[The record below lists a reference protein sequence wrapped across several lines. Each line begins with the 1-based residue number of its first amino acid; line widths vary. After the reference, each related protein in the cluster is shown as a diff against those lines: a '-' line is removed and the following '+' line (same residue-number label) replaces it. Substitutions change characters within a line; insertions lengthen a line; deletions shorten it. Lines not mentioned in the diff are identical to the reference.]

1 MTNSLFEKAKP
12 IIQTLQIHGFQ
23 AYFVGGSVRDYLMN
37 KSIHDID
44 ITTSATPDEIESIF
58 EKTIPIGREH
68 GTINVVYQ
76 HDQYEVTTFR
86 AEGEYDDHRR
96 PNEVY
101 FVRDLY
107 EDVKRRDFTMNAI
120 AMDDNYQIHDYFDG
134 QNDISHKI
142 IRTVGQPDERFNE
155 DALRIIRGLRF
166 QSQLGFQLEP
176 HTYKAMLTHIADI
189 KHLSIERVVVELE
202 KLIAGNYVDEAFITL
217 KQLKAFEHIPFF
229 RDYDLDSFSIDIP
242 MTFTLFIAMLK
253 VQQPDVDA
261 KITALKISNRDK
273 KEVVTL
279 EQLINDS
286 KQIYTK
292 AQLKLFVYDYGKKDI
307 LNMLSYTQTLAE
319 NNIAQLSPLILNE
332 IAISNIADQLPISSR
347 GEMDINGKDILEIT
361 NKKSGPW
368 LKDTLRAIE
377 CAIIAGDVQNLKPD
391 LIKWVKAHVQ
401 I

>member
-12 IIQTLQIHGFQ
+12 IIQTLQTHGFQ

-134 QNDISHKI
+134 KTDISNKI

-176 HTYKAMLTHIADI
+176 HTYEAMLTHMADI

-229 RDYDLDSFSIDIP
+229 RHYDWNSFSIDIP

-273 KEVVTL
+273 KEVATL
-279 EQLINDS
+279 EQLINDI
-286 KQIYTK
+286 KQIHTK

-307 LNMLSYTQTLAE
+307 LTVLSYTQTLAE

-332 IAISNIADQLPISSR
+332 KAISNIADQLPISSR
-347 GEMDINGKDILEIT
+347 DEMDINGKDILEIT

-377 CAIIAGDVQNLKPD
+377 CAIIADDVQNLKPD
-391 LIKWVKAHVQ
+391 LIKWVKTHVQ